1 MKRTRILLVVGLAV
15 LGLLLTRGAP
25 RAAADT
31 CDLILAT
38 PNAALSGYPA
48 GYVCVNVTLVNG
60 TTADVTFD
68 ALSSGIYTYLMG
80 DGSSVALNVN
90 AGSFSIGTV
99 SGTNSMGGFTFTP
112 GPYTLGGAG
121 NVSDF
126 GTFNL
131 TINDFD
137 GWGHTADHVGF
148 TLTNL
153 SGTWGS
159 EADVLTPNSAGNS
172 AAAHVFVYN
181 SDCTDTGGALGACA
195 TGFVSNVST
204 VPEPATMA
212 LMGTGLI
219 MLGAKLRRRIIRK

>member
-1 MKRTRILLVVGLAV
+1 MKRTRILSAVGLAV
-15 LGLLLTRGAP
+15 LSIVLTRAAP
-25 RAAADT
+25 NAAADT

-90 AGSFSIGTV
+90 ADSFSFMPV
-99 SGTNSMGGFTFTP
+99 DGTNSLGGFTP
-112 GPYTLGGAG
+112 GPYSDGGSG
-121 NVSDF
+121 NVSEF

-131 TINDFD
+131 TIDGFD
-137 GWGHTADHVGF
+137 GFTHSADHISF
-148 TLTNL
+148 TLTNS

-159 EADVLTPNSAGNS
+159 EADVLKLNPAGS
-172 AAAHVFVYN
+172 TAAAHVFVYN
-181 SDCTDTGGALGACA
+181 SDCTNTQGSLDACV
-195 TGFVSNVST
+195 TGFVSDGPP

-212 LMGTGLI
+212 LMGTGLV
-219 MLGAKLRRRIIRK
+219 MLGAKLRRRLIKR